1 MGENEQGGM
10 LRTVVVVGL
19 VALIAAVIT
28 MGVIGLKGNMT
39 KNSDTAMYNVDKA
52 GKPYQFNSNNGNV
65 SFNSYQVGSW
75 NGSSYRIP
83 VESNIKPDYWREVHM
98 QLTPAQDSTVQ
109 VDINNYDLD
118 NPSVTTA
125 SNDNDVISE
134 RVVSLYEGTTL
145 VSNKGDGNSSRVG
158 NMKAGHTYQLLI
170 KYHNGTDRTL
180 YDVDPNISSGTKGM
194 TRLVLG
200 TPDGSAGQVKVDDV
214 EAATYKMP

>member
-10 LRTVVVVGL
+10 LRTVVVIGL

-28 MGVIGLKGNMT
+28 MGVVGLKSNMT

-65 SFNSYQVGSW
+65 SFNSYQVEPW
-75 NGSSYRIP
+75 NGFYYQIP
-83 VESNIKPDYWREVHM
+83 VKSNIKPDYWREVHM

-118 NPSVTTA
+118 NPSATTDI
-125 SNDNDVISE
+125 NDNDVVSE
-134 RVVSLYEGTTL
+134 RVVYLYEGTTL
-145 VSNKGDGNSSRVG
+145 IQNMWNGKGVG

-170 KYHNGTDRTL
+170 KYHNGTNRTL
-180 YDVDPNISSGTKGM
+180 YDINTNAPSGSSNGM
-194 TRLVLG
+194 SRLVLG
-200 TPDGSAGQVKVDDV
+200 TPNGSAGRVKVHDV

>member
-19 VALIAAVIT
+19 VAIIAAVVMFAVT
-28 MGVIGLKGNMT
+28 GLKGNMT
-39 KNSDTAMYNVDKA
+39 KNTSTAIYQVEKTPS
-52 GKPYQFNSNNGNV
+52 PYTFFKNGNI
-65 SFNSYQVGSW
+65 SFDSYQVEPW
-75 NGSSYRIP
+75 NGFSYQIP
-83 VESNIKPDYWREVHM
+83 VKSNIKPDYWREVHM
-98 QLTPAQDSTVQ
+98 QLTPVQDSTVQ

-118 NPSVTTA
+118 NPSATTDI
-125 SNDNDVISE
+125 NDNDVVSE

-145 VSNKGDGNSSRVG
+145 VQNMWNGKGVG

-180 YDVDPNISSGTKGM
+180 YDVNRSAPNGSNGM
-194 TRLVLG
+194 SRLVLG
-200 TPDGSAGQVKVDDV
+200 TPDGSAGRVKVHDV